1 MYTVVWKYWAGCRT
15 CTCTLLSCS
24 PYTLYTVQFQYT
36 RHSLC
41 RFIRQCPVWI
51 VVITCTSSYPTH
63 LSNPNCMWF
72 TVNLDWLVY
81 SSGFGIQDSGFGILD
96 RVRDS
101 WFRIQDR
108 VQNSWFRI
116 QERVQDSWFRI
127 QDRVQESWFRILDR
141 VQNSG
146 FRKGFRLCFVWEPA
160 AWVKCKLSHKDWCLF
175 VCLSRSEM
183 RRWSLVSQ
191 SSGYTTCTTDSPTS
205 LSVS

>member
-1 MYTVVWKYWAGCRT
+1 MTYMYTVVWKYWAGCRT

-127 QDRVQESWFRILDR
+127 QDRVQESWFRIQD
-141 VQNSG
+141 SG
-146 FRKGFRLCFVWEPA
+146 KGSGCVSCESQLHELNVN
-160 AWVKCKLSHKDWCLF
+160 WVTKIDVCLF
-175 VCLSRSEM
+175 VCPDLKWEDGLLFLSRQVIQHV
-183 RRWSLVSQ
+183 LLTLQ
-191 SSGYTTCTTDSPTS
+191 PLSP
-205 LSVS
+205 